1 MQADFSPAKMP
12 NAKIKFNDQ
21 EITLG
26 EGVTSFG
33 RASDNGVSFADDT
46 NISRFHAEIER
57 RGDEFRLIDLNS
69 SNGTTVNGEAVGGE
83 IVLKDGDRI
92 TFGGSSVVEFKLVED
107 EQKSDVSG
115 VAAVSV
121 SNPEKVEKK
130 EVTAIE
136 KDSQAVANTPA
147 ALLIAGGICGLA
159 VICVFAAGLIYYT
172 QSSAACAAKA
182 VITSPEPG
190 ETIVEAAE
198 IEVETENAECVA
210 RAIFTLD
217 GVEFASAT
225 EKPFAATLDPKQFP
239 DLADGFEH
247 NLQIILEDEDGNRIE
262 QPNFVALAFETR
274 EIAAPSPSPQIAEV
288 TDAPMPKS
296 AQEKQV
302 SLIDVQKMSER
313 LVKQFGGNFSY
324 NVSNKQFLAEVQK
337 KTAEYVQEG
346 YFERAAAYRDAIN
359 VAYVQENNLD
369 APLGFILAMS
379 RSKFAPTKQGAE
391 EGLWRMTNEF
401 VAANAYNGA
410 CGAETL
416 SDKSQNCAA
425 RSSALYLKGIV
436 YGVFDG
442 DPVYSAAAFGKSPQD
457 AVIWKA
463 SLPANRADFWNT
475 IKTAPEREQIV
486 RFFAAGIVVE
496 NPQKFG
502 LKKDKPL
509 SELYRVTM

>member
-1 MQADFSPAKMP
+1 MP

-21 EITLG
+21 EIRLG
-26 EGVTSFG
+26 DGATSVG
-33 RASDNGVSFADDT
+33 RASDNAVSFADDT
-46 NISRFHAEIER
+46 NISRYHAEIEK
-57 RGDEFRLIDLNS
+57 RGDEFWLIDLKS
-69 SNGTTVNGEAVGGE
+69 SNGTAVNGEAVEGDT
-83 IVLKDGDRI
+83 VLNDGDSI
-92 TFGGSSVVEFKLVED
+92 TFGGTSVVEFEIVKES
-107 EQKSDVSG
+107 EQTDNAS
-115 VAAVSV
+115 AASAGGAATQ
-121 SNPEKVEKK
+121 PEKK
-130 EVTAIE
+130 EEAEIAQ
-136 KDSQAVANTPA
+136 DAQATSKTPA
-147 ALLIAGGICGLA
+147 VLMIAGAVCGLA

-172 QSSAACAAKA
+172 QSSSACEAKA
-182 VITSPEPG
+182 FITSPEPG
-190 ETIVEAAE
+190 ETIVETAE
-198 IEVETENAECVA
+198 IEVETENAGCAA

-217 GVEFASAT
+217 GVEFATAT
-225 EKPFAATLDPKQFP
+225 ERPYAATLDPKQFP

-247 NLQIILEDEDGNRIE
+247 NLQIILEDEEGNRIV
-262 QPNFVALAFETR
+262 QPNIVALAFETR
-274 EIAAPSPSPQIAEV
+274 EIAAPSPAPEIVKTESEPTPKNAGGKQI
-288 TDAPMPKS
+288 
-296 AQEKQV
+296 

-337 KTAEYVQEG
+337 KTAEYAQEG

-359 VAYVQENNLD
+359 VAYVQEQNLD

-379 RSKFAPTKQGAE
+379 RSKFVPGKQGSE

-416 SDKSQNCAA
+416 SEKAQNCAA
-425 RSSALYLKGIV
+425 RSSALYMKAVV

-442 DPVYSAAAFGKSPQD
+442 DPIYSAAAFGKSPQE
-457 AVIWKA
+457 AGVWKA
-463 SLPANRADFWNT
+463 SLPANRADFWNA

-486 RFFAAGIVVE
+486 RFFASGIVAE

-502 LKKDKPL
+502 LKKDRPL